1 MKKIRCLIVE
11 DEPIARKI
19 IREFIEQIDY
29 LEVVGE
35 CENAVKSETFLH
47 HHEADLLFLDIE
59 MPELSGVEYLRSG
72 RVKPLVIITTAY
84 SKYAIEGYALDVID
98 YLLKPIAFPRF
109 FQAVQKAKEIM
120 ALRTAA
126 NPDPDFLFVRCD
138 NRIEKV
144 VLSDVLYFES
154 SGNYVSIVSSD
165 KKLLAYLTLKSLEE
179 QLPSNRFFK
188 VHRSFLV
195 NFSKIEK
202 LEDSYVM
209 LGAKRV
215 PISRNYSNDLNEA
228 INLRLVKRK

>member
-1 MKKIRCLIVE
+1 MRKIRCLIVE

-19 IREFIEQIDY
+19 IREFIEQIDS

-35 CENAVKSETFLH
+35 FENAVKSETFLH
-47 HHEADLLFLDIE
+47 LHEADLLFLDIE
-59 MPELSGVEYLRSG
+59 MPELSGVEYLRNG

-84 SKYAIEGYALDVID
+84 SKYAIEGYALDVVD
-98 YLLKPIAFPRF
+98 YLLKPIGFPRF

-120 ALRTAA
+120 ALRAA
-126 NPDPDFLFVRCD
+126 TNPDPGILFVRCD
-138 NRIEKV
+138 NTLEKL

-154 SGNYVSIVSSD
+154 TGNYVSIVFPD

-195 NFSKIEK
+195 NFSKIDK
-202 LEDSYVM
+202 LEDNHII
-209 LGAKRV
+209 LGGKRV

-228 INLRLVKRK
+228 INLRLLKRK